1 MTSPFLLDRSLLW
14 PDSSY
19 WESATRVNSLFFAAG
34 VSLSRMLL
42 PVLAG
47 RHAFQLLE
55 HPVEV

>member
-1 MTSPFLLDRSLLW
+1 MLW
-14 PDSSY
+14 PGSSY